1 MNKNLHY
8 CVLGLGISGI
18 SCLDFLITKNLKKIT
33 AVDLKQNQELLQLT
47 HKYPTVNFILGEFKI
62 PLDADLLILSP
73 GIDPSLPPIQQA
85 IQRGAKLTNDV
96 NLFLEQINIL
106 KQTKQIKIA
115 AITGTNGK
123 TTVVNILAKM
133 AEQIGIKY
141 ALCGNVGDPVLN
153 YLFKDITLYILELSS
168 FQLELIDQLSCKQM
182 FDVACILNITH
193 DHLDRYP
200 DFAAYCSAKLN
211 IFKQAKNIVYY
222 IEDHNINVNVLNN
235 LPNIKT
241 INTFGSKI
249 QKKLLPINEL
259 SLKEEH
265 NILNALACLTI
276 GDLLDFP
283 MNIMINILKNFSG
296 LDHRCQ
302 KIETSDG
309 LLWIN
314 DSKGTNI
321 GATIAAVTTTIKH
334 SYSKLIIILGGIN
347 KNTDLSMLKPYVV
360 EHCKTAILIGT
371 CKNQLFNILNKS
383 LDCRIA
389 TDLKMAVSL
398 AKQIANKG
406 DTILFSPACAS
417 FDMFENYKHRG
428 EVFKKCV
435 LELNNETSA

>member
-1 MNKNLHY
+1 MKIAIAGYGQEGRSSYRYWSADPKNELTVFDENKLEQMEPDGVFAIIGTDAFSQLNGYDLVIRTAGLAPSKIVTDGKIWSATNEFFAK
-8 CVLGLGISGI
+8 CPAQIIGVTGTKGKGTTASLMASIFEAAGKKVWLLGNIG
-18 SCLDFLITKNLKKIT
+18 T
-33 AVDLKQNQELLQLT
+33 
-47 HKYPTVNFILGEFKI
+47 
-62 PLDADLLILSP
+62 
-73 GIDPSLPPIQQA
+73 PSLDSL
-85 IQRGAKLTNDV
+85 R
-96 NLFLEQINIL
+96 NI
-106 KQTKQIKIA
+106 KS
-115 AITGTNGK
+115 
-123 TTVVNILAKM
+123 
-133 AEQIGIKY
+133 
-141 ALCGNVGDPVLN
+141 D
-153 YLFKDITLYILELSS
+153 DIVIYELSS